1 MIYPNQQNIFVFL
14 LLLASLSLRAERSN
28 GILSPINFLAQDT
41 TKIVLEQADT
51 WEYNEAIGPDI
62 QRIKGNVI
70 LRHDTG
76 YLYCDSAYLNDM
88 TNIVMAYGNVHIKA
102 SDTLNLYGDSLQ
114 YDGNTKIAKVW
125 GNVKL
130 IDNQTILTTDSLDF
144 NRRTQVAWYDNWG
157 KIVSD
162 DNCLVSQYGY
172 YYTSVKEFFFKEK
185 VILINPDY
193 YMRSDTLMYNTV
205 TEIAYFF
212 GPSTIVSNDKV
223 DSIYCI
229 DGWYDTQKDI
239 SRFRYGAKIY
249 HETQLLTGD
258 TIYYE
263 RVNGYGQVFNN
274 ALLFD
279 SIQNIVLTGDY
290 GELIR
295 KRGVG
300 FMTQRATGIMI
311 EENDSLFMHGDTIK
325 AYFDPDDDRQQIRAM
340 FAYYNVK
347 FFRKDLQGAC
357 DSLAYH
363 GSDSTIFLYHEPVIW
378 SGKNQLT
385 ADTITIN
392 IRNGELDT
400 MVMYKSAFIVSQ
412 DDTTKFNQ
420 IKGKDMI
427 AYFVKN
433 ELYKIK
439 VTGNSETVYF
449 AREEDETLI
458 GINKLFASDMLIFV
472 ENNDIKTI
480 TYIDKPSGTLYPEN
494 EISPY
499 DLKLKGFIWLE
510 DQRPKTKEEIY

>member
-1 MIYPNQQNIFVFL
+1 MMFL
-14 LLLASLSLRAERSN
+14 IIPVSGIWSP
-28 GILSPINFLAQDT
+28 GILAAQDT

-51 WEYNEAIGPDI
+51 WEYNKAIGPNI
-62 QRIKGNVI
+62 QRIIGHVI

-76 YLYCDSAYLNDM
+76 YLFCDSAYLNDL
-88 TNIVMAYGNVHIKA
+88 TNIVQAYGNVHIKA
-102 SDTLNLYGDSLQ
+102 SDTLNLFGDSLQ
-114 YDGNTKIAKVW
+114 YNGNTKIANVW

-130 IDNQTILTTDSLDF
+130 VDNQTILTTDSLDF
-144 NRRTQVAWYDNWG
+144 NRKTQIAWYDNWG

-172 YYTSVKEFFFKEK
+172 YYTSIKEFFFKEK
-185 VILINPDY
+185 VILINPDF
-193 YMRSDTLMYNTV
+193 YMKSDTLMYNTV
-205 TEIAYFF
+205 TDIAYFF
-212 GPSTIVSNDKV
+212 GPTHIVSSDKV

-239 SRFRYGAKIY
+239 ARFRYGAEIY
-249 HETQLLTGD
+249 HEAQLLTGD

-263 RVNGYGQVFNN
+263 RVNGFGQAFNN
-274 ALLFD
+274 AMLLD
-279 SIQNIVLTGDY
+279 TIQDIALTGNY

-300 FMTQRATGIMI
+300 FMTDHATGIMI
-311 EENDSLFMHGDTIK
+311 EKNDSLFMHGDTIK
-325 AYFDPDDDRQQIRAM
+325 AYFDPDDGQQKIQAM
-340 FAYYNVK
+340 FAYYKVK

-363 GSDSTIFLYHEPVIW
+363 GSDSTMYMYHAPVIW
-378 SGKNQLT
+378 SGENQLT
-385 ADTITIN
+385 ADTITLT

-400 MVMYKSAFIVSQ
+400 MVMYKSAFIISQ

-427 AYFVKN
+427 AYFLKN

-439 VTGNSETVYF
+439 VIGNSETVYF
-449 AREEDETLI
+449 AREEDRTLI
-458 GINKLFASDMLIFV
+458 GINKLFASDMLIFI
-472 ENNDIKTI
+472 EDNDIQTI
-480 TYIDKPSGTLYPEN
+480 TYIEKPEGILFPEN

-499 DLKLKGFIWLE
+499 DLKLKGFYWLE
-510 DQRPKTKEEIY
+510 DHRPKTKEEIYH